1 MSFSRSITL
10 AAPLAVII
18 AAVRQWPHEIKEQD
32 KQGGAN
38 EDLIAAHQRQLN
50 AVTNAVES
58 AFDNAAPGL
67 YAVASCSGHAS
78 ADGAGSF
85 GVQVSMFKPTDEQRL
100 AFEERSGRKSPK
112 EPKLEDAPAD
122 ESTKSIESTGDA
134 ALASASTSAPRSGWL
149 IATGDTLACQLEDG
163 TVVPGTYS
171 GAVGDPCVAG
181 GGEG

>member
-1 MSFSRSITL
+1 
-10 AAPLAVII
+10 
-18 AAVRQWPHEIKEQD
+18 
-32 KQGGAN
+32 
-38 EDLIAAHQRQLN
+38 
-50 AVTNAVES
+50 
-58 AFDNAAPGL
+58 
-67 YAVASCSGHAS
+67 
-78 ADGAGSF
+78 
-85 GVQVSMFKPTDEQRL
+85 MFKPTDEQRL

-163 TVVPGTYS
+163 TVGPGTYS